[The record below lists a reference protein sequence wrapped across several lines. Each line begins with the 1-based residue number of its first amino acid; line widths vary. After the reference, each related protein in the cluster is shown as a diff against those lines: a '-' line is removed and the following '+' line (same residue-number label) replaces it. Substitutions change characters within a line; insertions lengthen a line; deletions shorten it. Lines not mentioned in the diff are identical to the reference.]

1 MNDNKLI
8 QHELQLNNFLA
19 ETFRRHNIECNIEKD
34 LIIFP
39 HQYMTAWAHIFNRSS
54 SSMAVI
60 LQLDIHLEI
69 GLGKTIIESCAG
81 MGVDE
86 NTAIK
91 DAWKNFLTN
100 SFHTL
105 LSAFFTKEF
114 DHQVNNQQWVV
125 DGRTYNVTISN
136 VTTRGS
142 HPDPLPLRW
151 LEQLEETIKVQ
162 PLTEGTHWVR
172 FYYAQSESE
181 LISGEILLDNEV
193 WTGIEKFVRT
203 FDFPTYKDFFSM
215 RVFMVLKDHF
225 DISRMAATM
234 AWMVGEDDDAIEQQ
248 LMAEGLSLSD
258 AEKAN
263 TFIPLAFG
271 RVFLKGITT
280 AKFSDEAIVTD
291 ETEKEATIKLSDEPI
306 YTSAYQL
313 AEKIIKEGCVNQEHF
328 QNLFIQSAEFNAY
341 NNALK
346 DGAKAED
353 MNNARFGEPVI
364 YMPHY
369 QPAEK
374 KEETTENIIPEK
386 TGKEKK
392 KPSWKFWKK

>member
-1 MNDNKLI
+1 M
-8 QHELQLNNFLA
+8 QLNNFLA
-19 ETFRRHNIECNIEKD
+19 EAFRRHNIECDIEKD

-39 HQYMTAWAHIFNRSS
+39 HQYMTAWARIFNRSS
-54 SSMAVI
+54 SAITVI
-60 LQLDIHLEI
+60 VQLDIHLEI

-81 MGVDE
+81 MGTDE
-86 NTAIK
+86 DIAIK

-100 SFHTL
+100 SFHIM
-105 LSAFFTKEF
+105 LSAFFSKEF
-114 DHQVNNQQWVV
+114 DHQVNNQQWII
-125 DGRTYNVTISN
+125 DGRVYDVSLSN

-151 LEQLEETIKVQ
+151 LEQLEETIKKQ
-162 PLTEGTHWVR
+162 PLTEETHWIR
-172 FYYAQSESE
+172 LYYAQSESE

-193 WTGIEKFVRT
+193 WTGIEKFIHT

-215 RVFMVLKDHF
+215 QVFMVLKNHF
-225 DISRMAATM
+225 DISRIAAIM
-234 AWMVGEDDDAIEQQ
+234 AWMVGEDDDAIEQH
-248 LMAEGLSLSD
+248 LVADGLSLSD

-271 RVFLKGITT
+271 RVFLKGIST
-280 AKFSDEAIVTD
+280 AEFSDEAIVTD
-291 ETEKEATIKLSDEPI
+291 ETEKETAIKLSDEPI

-313 AEKIIKEGCVNQEHF
+313 AEKIMKEGCVNQEHF

-346 DGAKAED
+346 DGAKVED
-353 MNNARFGEPVI
+353 MNNSRFGEPVI

-374 KEETTENIIPEK
+374 KEYTTENIITEDA
-386 TGKEKK
+386 GKEKK